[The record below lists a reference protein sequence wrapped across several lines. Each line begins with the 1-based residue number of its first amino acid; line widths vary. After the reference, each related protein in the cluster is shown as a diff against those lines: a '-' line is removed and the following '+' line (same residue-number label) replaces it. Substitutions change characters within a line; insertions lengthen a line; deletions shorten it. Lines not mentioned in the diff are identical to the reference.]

1 MKTNCLLLAA
11 SLAVALLPASAL
23 HAGTIGGA
31 VINPAN
37 NHRYFLLTA
46 SSWTAARDEAAA
58 FGGDLVVINDAA
70 EEAWVWNTFGN
81 LGGTPRN
88 LWIGL
93 RRLVSGGPFLWVD
106 GTPLGYTNWLPG
118 EPNNDGGLENHALI
132 YAYPHLPE
140 GTVGGWND
148 VPVNGY
154 PGLPQLAEIHGVVE
168 AAGTVF
174 HLGAPGDDPGTFV
187 IAEGDLRYEGGALI
201 VAPGDTLL
209 IQGTHSFASVKSDY
223 GEKVIFDSTN
233 VYVGTLQPGNYEV
246 TGGSI
251 LRAGDILLTD
261 FSRLAL
267 LSVWGVGG
275 VPPGGAGGTI
285 IANNVTISANSRITG
300 TGLGFPGGYDA
311 WGIGPGTNAGYDKT
325 GAGSHGGQ
333 GLLGGPTYG
342 SSMQPTTIGSS
353 GNGKYVDGWSS
364 GTGGNGGS
372 AVHLQVS
379 GTLTLD
385 GLIEM
390 DGANGIDKAGGG
402 AGGSVWIETAT
413 LTGSGCI
420 TACGGS
426 AMNNAGGGRVAVYA
440 NNSSGFTGFTD
451 CSVAGGRDLPQAGGQ
466 AGTLA
471 FFDTSGGTNHYKLW
485 VPQERFAGDPTSPL
499 VLSEILVGGALS
511 TDPLLDLSPTAAVQ
525 AGKVT
530 VNAGKL
536 QLGEGSLTQVS
547 GDFTVANGT
556 LACLGGGGTLEVAG
570 TLGLRGTNSTLL
582 VQGKNVSGMVADQ
595 WVGEGGTL
603 RATFLEI
610 EAGAKLSAN
619 GQGYVGSNNAYGMG
633 PGALGKVGG
642 GGHGGSGGAGG
653 GPAYG
658 DGLQPLTPG
667 SAGGGVY
674 VDGWSAGTG
683 GSGGGAI
690 HLIVSNTLTLAGE
703 ITANGLD
710 ASVGKAGGGAGG
722 SLWIETGSLT
732 GSGLLSASGGLGDGG
747 YGGGGGGGRIAVHY
761 ASAAGF
767 TAWTQASTAA
777 GLTPQP
783 GQHGT
788 LLFVDTSLGAGH
800 PQWLVPAYRYAF
812 SSTPLWLESLT
823 IGLAGATTAASVE
836 VAPGVTLLSGQ
847 LTVRAA
853 AQLLLGGGATLE
865 ITGTFSLLGTNTT
878 VQAAC
883 RNLAGPVDGEWVGE
897 GVLIQAGDLV
907 LGSGASLTANG
918 QGYYGAYN
926 QLGNGPGAGGDAS
939 GGSHGGSGGSGGPT
953 YGLWETPGCPGS
965 AGDGGQ
971 WRSQQGMWDGVG
983 GSGGGTIHLRVAG
996 STTLEGVISA
1006 NGGDGWATA
1015 GGGSG
1020 GSLWLET
1027 GTLAGAGAMSANG
1040 GNGANGCGSGGGGRI
1055 AVHYTNASAFTGW
1068 ASASTQAGQTPTP
1081 GQDGTLLFVDTSLG
1095 AARPQWL
1102 VPAYRCA
1109 FTSTPRSFESLTI
1122 GLDGAPVAS
1131 MEVAPGVIVRGGQLS
1146 ARAAGQIWLAG
1157 GANLEIAGTLS
1168 MLGTN
1173 TTLHA
1178 ACRNLAAPVWGDWSG
1193 QGVFIQAG
1201 NLVIG
1206 SGAGMTADGQGYSAD
1221 WQSPGRG
1228 PGGGGGARG
1237 GSYGGSG
1244 ASGGPTYGFLETPIS
1259 PGSAGGGGTWRPYQ
1273 GVFYG
1278 NGGSGGG
1285 AIHLL
1290 VPGAVTLDGAISAN
1304 GGNGWGQVGGGGAGG
1319 SLWLEVGTLAGTG
1332 ALSANGANGTDAGGG
1347 GGGRIAIY
1355 ASQMSGFDPAHIT
1368 VTGGAAGGSN
1378 GTIYTSGAAVAP
1390 QVIAQSPASTANG
1403 WVHFIDL
1410 TFSTP
1415 LNEASFTLD
1424 DIVFTTPTGPLA
1436 ASQLTLT
1443 RTGGITWRLGFPG
1456 QTANG
1461 NYALTVG
1468 PAITSWLG
1476 VAVPAYNSTFT
1487 LNVPR
1492 TLTQTLTGT
1501 NLQLSCPTVTGLNY
1515 QLQGS

>member
-1 MKTNCLLLAA
+1 MKTKCLLLAA

-93 RRLVSGGPFLWVD
+93 RRLVNAGPFLWVD
-106 GTPLGYTNWLPG
+106 GTPLDYTNWLPG

-168 AAGTVF
+168 AAETVF
-174 HLGAPGDDPGTFV
+174 ILGAPGDDPGTVV
-187 IAEGDLRYEGGALI
+187 IDDGDLRYEGGSLI

-251 LRAGDILLTD
+251 LRAGEVLLTGY
-261 FSRLAL
+261 SQLAM
-267 LSVWGVGG
+267 LSTWGATNPPPGGVGG
-275 VPPGGAGGTI
+275 TL
-285 IANNVTISANSRITG
+285 IANNVTISAGARITG
-300 TGLGFPGGYDA
+300 NGMGFPGGYDT
-311 WGIGPGTNAGYDKT
+311 WGQGPGTATGYRNI
-325 GAGSHGGQ
+325 GAGSHGG
-333 GLLGGPTYG
+333 LGTEGAATYG

-353 GNGKYVDGWSS
+353 GSGKYVDGWFA

-385 GLIEM
+385 GVIEA

-402 AGGSVWIETAT
+402 AGGSVWIETAN
-413 LTGSGCI
+413 LTGSGHI

-426 AMNNAGGGRVAVYA
+426 AMRNAGGGRVAVYA
-440 NNSSGFTGFTD
+440 SNSTGFTGFTA
-451 CSVAGGRDLPQAGGQ
+451 CSVAGGRNLPQAVGQ
-466 AGTLA
+466 SGTLA
-471 FFDTSGGTNHYKLW
+471 FFDTSGGTNHFKLW

-499 VLSEILVGGALS
+499 VLGEILVGGALS
-511 TDPLLDLSPTAAVQ
+511 TDPLLDLSPTAVVL
-525 AGKVT
+525 AGKIT
-530 VNAGKL
+530 VSAGKL

-582 VQGKNVSGMVADQ
+582 VQGKNVSGKVADQ
-595 WVGEGGTL
+595 WVGEGGTI
-603 RATFLEI
+603 RATFVEI
-610 EAGAKLSAN
+610 EAGAKLSAD
-619 GQGYVGSNNAYGMG
+619 GQGYVGSYGAYGMG

-642 GGHGGSGGAGG
+642 GGHGGFGGAGG

-658 DGLQPLTPG
+658 NSMQPVTPG
-667 SAGGGVY
+667 SSGGGVY
-674 VDGWSAGTG
+674 VDGWAAGTG

-690 HLIVSNTLTLAGE
+690 HLIVSNTLTLGGE
-703 ITANGLD
+703 VTANGLNAGPD
-710 ASVGKAGGGAGG
+710 KAGGGAGG
-722 SLWIETGSLT
+722 SIWIESASLT
-732 GSGLLSASGGLGDGG
+732 GAGRLSATGGLGSA
-747 YGGGGGGGRIAVHY
+747 YGGGGGGRIAVYH
-761 ASAAGF
+761 ASAVGF
-767 TAWTQASTAA
+767 TGWTQASTAA
-777 GLTPQP
+777 GPTPQ
-783 GQHGT
+783 
-788 LLFVDTSLGAGH
+788 
-800 PQWLVPAYRYAF
+800 
-812 SSTPLWLESLT
+812 
-823 IGLAGATTAASVE
+823 
-836 VAPGVTLLSGQ
+836 
-847 LTVRAA
+847 
-853 AQLLLGGGATLE
+853 
-865 ITGTFSLLGTNTT
+865 
-878 VQAAC
+878 
-883 RNLAGPVDGEWVGE
+883 
-897 GVLIQAGDLV
+897 
-907 LGSGASLTANG
+907 
-918 QGYYGAYN
+918 
-926 QLGNGPGAGGDAS
+926 
-939 GGSHGGSGGSGGPT
+939 
-953 YGLWETPGCPGS
+953 
-965 AGDGGQ
+965 
-971 WRSQQGMWDGVG
+971 
-983 GSGGGTIHLRVAG
+983 
-996 STTLEGVISA
+996 
-1006 NGGDGWATA
+1006 
-1015 GGGSG
+1015 
-1020 GSLWLET
+1020 
-1027 GTLAGAGAMSANG
+1027 
-1040 GNGANGCGSGGGGRI
+1040 
-1055 AVHYTNASAFTGW
+1055 
-1068 ASASTQAGQTPTP
+1068 P

-1095 AARPQWL
+1095 ADHPQWL
-1102 VPAYRCA
+1102 VPAYRFA
-1109 FTSTPRSFESLTI
+1109 FSSNSPWLESLTI
-1122 GLDGAPVAS
+1122 GLTGAAVAS
-1131 MEVAPGVIVRGGQLS
+1131 VEVGSGVTLRGGQVS
-1146 ARAAGQIWLAG
+1146 VRAAGRVWLAG
-1157 GANLEIAGTLS
+1157 GAEMEIAGTLS
-1168 MLGTN
+1168 LLGSN
-1173 TTLHA
+1173 TILHA
-1178 ACRNLAAPVWGDWSG
+1178 ACRNLAAPVWGEWVG
-1193 QGVFIQAG
+1193 QGVFIRSG
-1201 NLVIG
+1201 NLLIE
-1206 SGAGMTADGQGYSAD
+1206 SGASMTADVEGYSAD
-1221 WQSPGRG
+1221 WNSRGRG
-1228 PGGGGGARG
+1228 PGAGGEVSGGGHGGYGGGGG
-1237 GSYGGSG
+1237 TTNGL
-1244 ASGGPTYGFLETPIS
+1244 LETPIG
-1259 PGSAGGGGTWRPYQ
+1259 PGTAGDGGVWG
-1273 GVFYG
+1273 GSSGMFNG
-1278 NGGSGGG
+1278 NGGTGGG
-1285 AIHLL
+1285 ALHLL
-1290 VPGAVTLDGAISAN
+1290 VPGTVTLDGIISAN
-1304 GGNGWGQVGGGGAGG
+1304 GGNGSGEAGGGGAGG
-1319 SLWLEVGTLAGTG
+1319 SLWLEAGTLTGTG
-1332 ALSANGANGTDAGGG
+1332 ALSANGGNGFRGYGG
-1347 GGGRIAIY
+1347 GGGRIAVY
-1355 ASQMSGFDPAHIT
+1355 APLMSGFDPAHIT
-1368 VTGGAAGGSN
+1368 VNGGAGGSGI

-1390 QVIAQSPASTANG
+1390 RVIAQSPASTASG

-1515 QLQGS
+1515 QLQSSDDCVTWSNLGTSVAGNGSPWTQTLSTTSAPARFYRMALSD